1 MKNTII
7 TIMAAIA
14 AAFALSSCCSQP
26 DLAGKWT
33 VESIGGQTL
42 SQETPGLE
50 ELPFIE
56 FDVTEG
62 RVHGNSGINILNSTF
77 TQDGKSLKFGMA
89 ASTMM
94 AGPEEAMQVE
104 RNFLDA
110 FGRVAS
116 AKVSGKEILEL
127 SDAEGN
133 VLMVLKR
140 AK

>member
-1 MKNTII
+1 MKNII
-7 TIMAAIA
+7 AIMAVIA
-14 AAFALSSCCSQP
+14 AAFSLSSCCSQP

-33 VESIGGQTL
+33 VESIGGQTV
-42 SQETPGLE
+42 SQEIPGLE

-62 RVHGNSGINILNSTF
+62 RVHGNSGVNILNSTF

-104 RNFLDA
+104 RDFLEA
-110 FGRVAS
+110 FGNVSS
-116 AKVSGKEILEL
+116 AKVNGGDTLEL
-127 SDAEGN
+127 SDADGN